1 MISLVRFNQKAGQ
14 GLFLST
20 FACGRGKRR
29 NEMPFHFIISFADAY
44 SYFQLG
50 IVTTRVSKKEK
61 GIFSG
66 LRNYLAPHLHV
77 GICRYSSKVF
87 SALLALVLAWSTRTS
102 ILPMLTLQ

>member
-20 FACGRGKRR
+20 FSCGRGKKR

-50 IVTTRVSKKEK
+50 IVTTSLKKGE
-61 GIFSG
+61 
-66 LRNYLAPHLHV
+66 RNL
-77 GICRYSSKVF
+77 F
-87 SALLALVLAWSTRTS
+87 WS
-102 ILPMLTLQ
+102 